1 MEANINNIM
10 MVVKKRINSKN
21 YEEPLPISKSIDMES
36 YKKIDLD
43 RKIEKEDV
51 KKVNKDNRL
60 SESIDRRDRR
70 V

>member
-1 MEANINNIM
+1 
-10 MVVKKRINSKN
+10 
-21 YEEPLPISKSIDMES
+21 MES
-36 YKKIDLD
+36 YKKIDFD
-43 RKIEKEDV
+43 RKIEKEDI